1 MALDSFGD
9 TFDSDLSQPE
19 TPEFQPTTEAPAS
32 SKYFEE
38 ALRLASE
45 PKAQP
50 KSQLGDSFESAYS
63 DMLELTKPTPK
74 AFDEGW
80 RGDVNLREDVGGIRS
95 TISQGVRGAT
105 SLVTDPVRFI
115 AGVSKSLTGYGDT
128 LGKIAGSADSMVN
141 TMFPMNPESSQS
153 FVGEVAGGIGTTVG
167 LIALVAASRGL
178 AGRALLAE
186 ERAAVAAAEGNAA
199 KTAEYQAAKDSLV
212 AKELQLTKVAQDVG
226 HYWMGGQLGY
236 GAFEKSIAQGDD
248 PLTATAKGLAYAYAG
263 GKIAKTV
270 NEALFDR
277 LKIFFGPEAAKSIVA
292 NAGEEGI
299 KKAIE
304 QSGLAA
310 VLKSTG
316 KQALLGAG
324 AMALM
329 HTAETGIVKGELPNA
344 GETLRSALVGGT
356 VQGLAALPAA
366 MYTSSVAKRY
376 TQAEEARLQQI
387 RDAKAELEQVAPE
400 TARAFEE
407 GMSVRNKVAD
417 EDAERIVS
425 EAQTETEPQPEWIGG
440 PQPYAKTKTRFNFPE
455 VKTEEEVARITPES
469 ELPSALLATEEKAQ
483 QVEKFGV
490 TSEAVDLLTPV
501 EVEGKISMPSV
512 SDRQLVKIA
521 KENDIEINEST
532 TRKDIYETLLEKKQA
547 KDQEFIDSNGIT
559 REAFDLLQNRNKR
572 PASETPSALLPEGTP
587 EWWAKAV
594 REREAADRIEAPKV
608 TEPEVLT
615 PELIKAARDNGI
627 EVSQSTKVYDIYAR
641 LLKKMEAH
649 KLEQSIPKV
658 EKYSGI
664 NDEAAKLLATLD
676 LPESTLPTFSKKIA
690 DIAKENDI
698 EVTAKSTTKAI
709 VDQLRAKAAATV
721 ENFKGTFRENK
732 ITEEARVFIE
742 KLESSK
748 AETPTFFTNQLVRM
762 ANDNGIKITGETSV
776 ADVVDALREK
786 YAPALNRKL
795 DRAAVESLA
804 EQRAKALLEA
814 NLNKLKAIPK
824 SPSREILDQIRERE
838 IKLRELKKTETPEAI
853 AESLKLS
860 EEIKQLNSD
869 LLELPVEEGGA
880 KSYAEVLKER
890 EQELLKGI
898 EGEQNADA
906 KVALQQEL
914 ADVRNKIVEEGKY
927 QAEVELDLEA
937 PEPEDTQ
944 VPWNKLTEV
953 QRNIKRKQ
961 FIDKSIE
968 NGIPVDMADVT
979 RELRGNP
986 SDFTGLLNEIGQ
998 AYALKFPGRSI
1009 TADQKVENINASTV
1023 GTVLRLVQKGEVI
1036 NKSKLVGGVWKL
1048 VPKQVTK
1055 DKWMPRSGQLP
1066 FVRTT
1071 LPKLDDQGILQLQI
1085 KGEALQKRQEKI
1097 QGEVQEV
1104 TNQIAGDRV
1113 GKSIAE
1119 EELLA
1124 DRTLLSRAEQITN
1137 RENANF
1143 EKAVKENRAYTPS
1156 YTAEETALIQEA
1168 REKQKDLAVTRTL
1181 QETTLGVERTR
1192 AAIGRLEAEQAA
1204 LMEVNVKGIMYEGLA
1219 IKLGQ
1224 RKALEAK
1231 IAGLEEH
1238 LQEYSGLV
1246 KAYNRRTMSKVTRV
1260 MVAPEMRALK
1270 AARELLKGMP
1280 SEQELTS
1287 TGAYD
1292 FVAEW
1297 TRKDMSGESPLIT
1310 REVISR
1316 FTPLEKYLYTE
1327 VVKTTGNY
1335 EAVESRKAT
1344 LSKRIAETGALIEQ
1358 DVNASKAALVAKVE
1372 EAMSKY
1378 LGSRDSAQSIIER
1391 IQKSLE
1397 PKLTKEQ
1404 KATVAKLKSEVA
1416 ELEAK
1421 AEALVVTTPI
1431 AGTNRVNRTVSDSV
1445 KLEQINS
1452 NINKKLVSISKLEVS
1467 LKPTKTQAAEL
1478 TKAQKEIALATEQI
1492 NSLTRAKQAY
1502 EDTAVREIAAAKESQ
1517 LAFDMAELSVLSRP
1531 RYAERMSTLNADLK
1545 RNRSDLT
1552 DLESNLQTARKN
1564 REEALSRRAGA
1575 GIADKLNSVFEELS
1589 AAKESTRKATESGDT
1604 AAISKAEAIEAKLQE
1619 SYDRVEAQ
1627 YFLRSGAFN
1636 RVAYFDSKIA
1646 EGYTRL
1652 QEVLDRKESFKR
1664 ELDTAEIAY
1673 AIAIDPNSNRIV
1685 SEPYFDN
1692 NVITMAEFL
1701 DRGERV
1707 VIPKEIVNGGTLHP
1721 RIIPRFDEALGEFV
1735 VDGVDHP
1742 KYGFI
1747 TAEKTV
1753 DRISKYREQYN
1764 LDPKVI
1770 LNRLEEQAK
1779 ERSKVQEIGE
1789 KFAASVAGEALKKA
1803 AKDNPALSDY
1813 IEVVMKAEQ
1822 ARQEKL
1828 ERKLNNRRST
1838 NKLSEE
1844 ELQQKIKVSSY
1855 SKLSQ
1860 AAFEMIFARFPK
1872 ELDSISKA
1880 YKENINQLEGDL
1892 TAEFFMTNSTAK
1904 RKGEWYRLFNKSGQ
1918 AEVIV
1923 KEQELIAVD
1932 PNTKARS
1939 IKDNQ
1944 LTKALAFTDRGI
1956 AASITSER
1964 KSKETKQAAGLE
1976 GIKRTRGEI
1985 LNIQDT
1991 QKQYQQLLMRLKD
2004 KALADKPKQQRSEI
2018 IDFVKAQRKELLS
2031 SIKSKTPIEEILAT
2045 LKKKNDLDVEALKTL
2060 DNQLKGFD
2068 VEVRESVGQEDIYS
2082 TDVNTG
2088 RVGIPLDS
2096 LLARNPDNDVAFLQ
2110 AYNPEKATSKQKK
2123 RYDEIIRRAGDIKEK
2138 LALLALKK
2146 VWEIEA
2152 NNENSIMPG
2161 VRDQGVLI
2169 AATNDLLQRLRVERE
2184 DGSAFYSGA
2193 TSEAN
2198 LRSILKYAARDRA
2211 QKIKGQRVTL
2221 EQFEQVKTTEE
2232 GGALTQ
2238 EATPYM
2244 EQQGGGDAS
2253 IPKDQQ
2259 MAIGEGRTPQQVLKN
2274 IVLQKVQASQTPA
2287 EKLFLGMVQQG
2298 LPLKAGEQKK
2308 LDALVRKN
2316 ADTYKRY
2323 TADVS
2328 DIIRNDSEL
2337 RLALREALA
2346 ETGTKAEDIPK
2357 VLNTLTAEDMGELL
2371 ALKGYSLKGS
2381 QLMGK
2386 LVSAVDQA
2394 AVRAKARELNSKVK
2408 FKFSEEISDIQAE
2421 YDSASDSITFYVKN
2435 VENDQAAIR
2444 LTYHELTERNLFMLR
2459 SSAEGR
2465 KELVSILN
2473 ASKSELMKAL
2483 PDLLK
2488 QGGFKDVSE
2497 FREAYKFDNTPM
2509 GEQRMLGELMA
2520 RFAERLADQPRPTWW
2535 QGIMAKVR
2543 IWMSKYLGVNLNTKA
2558 MEYWLAGNIEK
2569 FAEVSGPKVGE
2580 VPEILYSKKGKSEY
2594 EKNPISIVSD
2604 GAELWETSVKLQRN
2618 MGDRLVSEVL
2628 QLQDRLRQT
2637 TKVKVVDSLSGKTT
2651 EPAMYDPASKT
2662 IYIAKDAATKL
2673 DDLGAS
2679 LAKQGSLAAMSEAV
2693 SGRLVS
2699 EGESINPQIPDI
2711 AKDMERI
2718 AKVVQ
2723 KVDPSV
2729 TSASKLAEKLTDA
2742 DFVDRLTKI
2751 VDTDNRQSVW
2761 RSVNDNFY
2769 ALMGIDK
2776 TKSLAESFAGVM
2788 FNNAEL
2794 KYIKQQRQKAMAAQN
2809 TSVVSEALK
2818 SLIDGMP
2825 EVKKIVGEMP
2835 KNIKADK
2842 VTLENVRMHFS
2853 AFNTLEEQALSLDT
2867 QTKMSRDEVELA
2879 RGIVGIRM
2887 NLMGEALKQKGYLKQ
2902 AERYFD
2908 LAAIQLDKS
2917 RAIASEEGRVFRMFG
2932 VLKDIFNSEYIK
2944 RKVVDPIVKRQSTLS
2959 ADKFVQE
2966 LEKAILNA
2974 KIVAGERIA
2983 SGIPKWLERI
2993 QKSKTPEQ
3001 TEFSEIF
3008 SDIMASGK
3016 LDDAIMA
3023 RIAEKFTKLTT
3034 RRIEGGVTKS
3044 NLQILESQ
3052 VYAEVSKQLRSLI
3065 TERAKRSPAEVAD
3078 ILLDNVDLIRG
3089 SFEKA
3094 KEVLLASGKL
3104 TPEQVSAISKAKFR
3118 GYDLSAASDILR
3130 RNIKIS
3136 KIVREHMIERDSTVT
3151 ALIDKLV
3158 TEGNLPEKD
3167 AEAVGQALRDA
3178 FNIESKKEI
3187 ARQLESLKKQKDL
3200 INGKVRN
3207 LNIEDIFKFAN
3218 LGVFS
3223 EKELYNSIAKA
3234 NPHLRMPTWESGAV
3248 DQLQKQ
3254 ADRIQRMPEGDL
3266 RQQEIVKVLGSIA
3279 DYHVKNMTKG
3289 QKAWYFLGDV
3299 MPAIWQAGVL
3309 SGVPTHMVNLFN
3321 TGLNVVLRSGFQAY
3335 GMQRKAMNEGRGF
3348 VETLGFYKDIIDSAL
3363 NTLNVFD
3370 SLSGGRVIVK
3380 QALTTGSTRFRNL
3393 QARELS
3399 ILERGWVS
3407 SLPHKW
3413 VGRFMAA
3420 ADGLNCEV
3428 ASEINQRHAM
3438 RYAELTQGKDASK
3451 VAAMME
3457 QAFNPDT
3464 NVLTDIRAQV
3474 DREASQG
3481 LLGDLKNV
3489 ELNKR
3494 IRFNELKAARRAELA
3509 GNENYIGESI
3519 EASLKWT
3526 FNDAPKGLLAIAMA
3540 APAEMLNSNLKI
3552 SRYFLSFMNTTTN
3565 LVNSAI
3571 DFSPVGWA
3579 RAYNYRF
3586 SAVLPE
3592 GNRFKAAKIEHGS
3605 AEFYALRAQG
3615 IAGTVLFTALGTIIA
3630 NSLEKEMR
3638 GEKPFLAIYGEGP
3651 KDPYKQ
3657 MQKQQG
3663 SQWRPN
3669 CIRIGD
3675 DVLIRYTDLPA
3686 LGPLMGMLG
3695 SIGDMIRDHKDDKK
3709 DFTELAPVA
3718 MTAMASHLFQR
3729 DLMQGLSSFLVM
3741 LQNPDERGVRAWKK
3755 QASGVVGGFT
3765 NPQIAKWIRGV
3776 YEGAVSEDGNII
3788 KVEQSSTKGWLAS
3801 MIPFSGGYD
3810 VPSLNVLGQ
3819 PIKQSWMEPA
3829 FQRRFGY
3836 LKMDIDPILGKLAE
3850 ADVSIPSPQK
3860 TVQVWTADGKRGVGE
3875 GDEVWRD
3882 YVKLRGEHLTRILT
3896 PDALTQIKTIRDTSG
3911 SEMAQRLMKKIS
3923 DTASD
3928 IAVKQLMM
3936 RIHNKEVSF

>member
-277 LKIFFGPEAAKSIVA
+277 LKVFFGQEAAQSIIT

-329 HTAETGIVKGELPNA
+329 HTAETGIVKQELPTA

-387 RDAKAELEQVAPE
+387 RNAKAELEQVAPE

-407 GMSVRNKVAD
+407 GMAVRNKVAD

-440 PQPYAKTKTRFNFPE
+440 PQPYAKGKTRFNIPE
-455 VKTEEEVARITPES
+455 VKELGAKITPES
-469 ELPSALLATEEKAQ
+469 ELPSALLAPEEKAQ

-512 SDRQLVKIA
+512 SDRQLAKIA
-521 KENDIEINEST
+521 KENDIELSEST
-532 TRKDIYETLLEKKQA
+532 TRKDIYEALLEKKQA
-547 KDQEFIDSNGIT
+547 KDQEFVDSNGIT

-572 PASETPSALLPEGTP
+572 PASETPSAMLPEGTP

-615 PELIKAARDNGI
+615 PELIKVARDNGI
-627 EVSQSTKVYDIYAR
+627 EVSQNTKVYDIYAR

-658 EKYSGI
+658 EKYSGLS
-664 NDEAAKLLATLD
+664 DEAAKLLAKLD

-690 DIAKENDI
+690 DIAKENGI

-732 ITEEARVFIE
+732 ITEEARVFLE

-748 AETPTFFTNQLVRM
+748 AEPPTFFTNQLVRM
-762 ANDNGIKITGETSV
+762 ANDNGIRITGETSV

-927 QAEVELDLEA
+927 QTEVELDLEV

-1009 TADQKVENINASTV
+1009 TADQKVVNLNVPTV
-1023 GTVLRLVQKGEVI
+1023 GTVLRLVRKGEVI
-1036 NKSKLVGGVWKL
+1036 NESKLVEGVLKL
-1048 VPKQVTK
+1048 VPKQVTE
-1055 DKWMPRSGQLP
+1055 DKWMPQSGELP

-1097 QGEVQEV
+1097 QGEVQKV
-1104 TNQIAGDRV
+1104 INQIAGDRIS
-1113 GKSIAE
+1113 KSIAE

-1124 DRTLLSRAEQITN
+1124 DQTLLSRAEQIIN

-1181 QETTLGVERTR
+1181 QETTFSVERTR
-1192 AAIGRLEAEQAA
+1192 AAIERLEAEKAA
-1204 LMEVNVKGIMYEGLA
+1204 LMEVDVKGVMYEGLA

-1246 KAYNRRTMSKVTRV
+1246 KAYNRRTMSKVTRF

-1270 AARELLKGMP
+1270 AARELLKSMP

-1287 TGAYD
+1287 TEAFD
-1292 FVAEW
+1292 FIAEW

-1310 REVISR
+1310 KEVISR

-1358 DVNASKAALVAKVE
+1358 DVNASKDALVAKVE

-1378 LGSRDSAQSIIER
+1378 LSSRDSAQGIIER

-1404 KATVAKLKSEVA
+1404 KATVAKLKDDVA
-1416 ELEAK
+1416 TLEAK
-1421 AEALVVTTPI
+1421 AKAESNP
-1431 AGTNRVNRTVSDSV
+1431 D
-1445 KLEQINS
+1445 KLGAINS

-1478 TKAQKEIALATEQI
+1478 AKAQKEVALATEQI
-1492 NSLTRAKQAY
+1492 NSLTRTKQAY

-1531 RYAERMSTLNADLK
+1531 RYAERMSTLNAELK

-1564 REEALSRRAGA
+1564 REEALARRAGA

-1589 AAKESTRKATESGDT
+1589 AAKEATRKATESGDT
-1604 AAISKAEAIEAKLQE
+1604 VAISKAEAVEAKLQE
-1619 SYDRVEAQ
+1619 SYDKVEAQ

-1652 QEVLDRKESFKR
+1652 QEVLNRKESFQR
-1664 ELDTAEIAY
+1664 ELDTAEIDY
-1673 AIAIDPNSNRIV
+1673 AIAIDPNSSRIV

-1692 NVITMAEFL
+1692 NVLTMAEFL
-1701 DRGERV
+1701 DKGERV

-1779 ERSKVQEIGE
+1779 ERGKVQEIGE
-1789 KFAASVAGEALKKA
+1789 KFAASVAGEALKNA
-1803 AKDNPALSDY
+1803 AKDNPALRDY

-1844 ELQQKIKVSSY
+1844 ELQQKVKVSSY

-1880 YKENINQLEGDL
+1880 YKENINQIEGDL
-1892 TAEFFMTNSTAK
+1892 AAEFFMTKSTAK
-1904 RKGEWYRLFNKSGQ
+1904 QKGEWYRLFNKSGQ

-1932 PNTKARS
+1932 PNTKERS

-1944 LTKALAFTDRGI
+1944 LTKALAFTDKGI
-1956 AASITSER
+1956 AASINSER
-1964 KSKETKQAAGLE
+1964 KSKETKQTAGLE

-2060 DNQLKGFD
+2060 DNQLKGFE
-2068 VEVRESVGQEDIYS
+2068 VETRESAGQEYIYS

-2123 RYDEIIRRAGDIKEK
+2123 RYDEILRRAGQLKEK

-2152 NNENSIMPG
+2152 NNKNTIMPG
-2161 VRDQGVLI
+2161 VGDQGVLI
-2169 AATNDLLQRLRVERE
+2169 AATNDLLQRLRTERE
-2184 DGSAFYSGA
+2184 DGSSFYSGT

-2198 LRSILKYAARDRA
+2198 LRSILKYAAQDRA
-2211 QKIKGQRVTL
+2211 QKVKSQRITL
-2221 EQFEQVKTTEE
+2221 EQLDKIRTTED
-2232 GGALTQ
+2232 GGTLKE

-2244 EQQGGGDAS
+2244 AQQGGSQSAM
-2253 IPKDQQ
+2253 PEAQRV
-2259 MAIGEGRTPQQVLKN
+2259 AIGEGRTPEQVLKN
-2274 IVLQKVQASQTPA
+2274 IVLQKLQASQTPA
-2287 EKLFLGMVQQG
+2287 EKVLLGLVEQG
-2298 LPLKAGEQKK
+2298 KTLNKGEQKK
-2308 LDALVRKN
+2308 YEALLKRN

-2346 ETGTKAEDIPK
+2346 ETGTKAEAIPQ

-2580 VPEILYSKKGKSEY
+2580 VPEILYSKKGKNEY

-2637 TKVKVVDSLSGKTT
+2637 TKVKVVDSLSGKTN

-2662 IYIAKDAATKL
+2662 IYVAKDAATKL
-2673 DDLGAS
+2673 DDLGVS

-2693 SGRLVS
+2693 SGGLVS

-2729 TSASKLAEKLTDA
+2729 TSASKLAEKLTDT
-2742 DFVDRLTKI
+2742 DFVDSLTKI

-2794 KYIKQQRQKAMAAQN
+2794 KYIKQQRQKAAAQN
-2809 TSVVSEALK
+2809 APRVSEAL
-2818 SLIDGMP
+2818 SAIIERMP
-2825 EVKKIVGEMP
+2825 EVKKIVGDMP

-2867 QTKMSRDEVELA
+2867 QTKLSRDEVELA

-2908 LAAIQLDKS
+2908 LAAVQLDKS

-2944 RKVVDPIVKRQSTLS
+2944 RKVVDPIVKRQSTL
-2959 ADKFVQE
+2959 ATDKFVQE
-2966 LEKAILNA
+2966 LEKAIINA
-2974 KIVAGERIA
+2974 KVTAGERIA

-2993 QKSKTPEQ
+2993 QKSNTPEQ
-3001 TEFSEIF
+3001 TEFSEVF

-3016 LDDAIMA
+3016 IDDALMA

-3034 RRIEGGVTKS
+3034 RRVEGGVTKS
-3044 NLQILESQ
+3044 NLQVLESQ

-3065 TERAKRSPAEVAD
+3065 TERAKRSPAEVTD

-3104 TPEQVSAISKAKFR
+3104 TPEQAAAISKAKFR
-3118 GYDLSAASDILR
+3118 EYDLSAASDVIR
-3130 RNIKIS
+3130 RNIKMS
-3136 KIVREHMIERDSTVT
+3136 KLVREHLIERDSTVT
-3151 ALIDKLV
+3151 ALIDRLV
-3158 TEGNLPEKD
+3158 TEGGLSEKD
-3167 AEAVGQALRDA
+3167 AESVGQALRDA
-3178 FNIESKKEI
+3178 FNIEAKKEV

-3348 VETLGFYKDIIDSAL
+3348 VETLGFYKDVIDSAL

-3474 DREASQG
+3474 DQEASQG
-3481 LLGDLKNV
+3481 LLGDPKNV

-3928 IAVKQLMM
+3928 VAVKQLMM